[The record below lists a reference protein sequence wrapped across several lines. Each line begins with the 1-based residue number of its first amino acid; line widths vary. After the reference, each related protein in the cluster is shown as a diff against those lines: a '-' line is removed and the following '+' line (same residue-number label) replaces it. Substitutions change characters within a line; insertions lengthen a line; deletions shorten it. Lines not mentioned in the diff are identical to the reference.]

1 MKYNKTK
8 YPNIYT
14 YETKKG
20 KRYYVRRNF
29 KLNGKKKEATASNL
43 KTLAEARHA
52 LAEIEN
58 KIASGDYDQ
67 KKNITVNDYWQI
79 YSENRIKTGRWAPDT
94 VYIKDINFK
103 RHFAPLFGKKRL
115 KDVNRLEYENY
126 INGLLDDYARMTVI
140 QNNAIFEAMMNDA
153 VVNGYLDRNPILKI
167 FIGDSPIKPKDKRL
181 SLEEFQSWD
190 ACAKKI
196 LRKYDY
202 AMVRISYFGVRRSEI
217 MGIKFSSL
225 KLVNGR
231 FRIHLDESRTYRR
244 PNGSGMKTKQSERYV
259 VVDEE
264 TTELLKYV
272 IKKSKKIAKE
282 AGRILNKDDFLFL
295 DSGSNIRKN
304 IGKPIAYVRIAN
316 LFRNVSAVNGKHV
329 TPHMMRHFF
338 ATQGQIAGV
347 PVEHMAA
354 ALGHSTSYMTQK
366 YTHIKDE
373 VASEVTDSFLRA
385 IK

>member
-8 YPNIYT
+8 YLNIYT

-43 KTLAEARHA
+43 KTIAEARHA

-244 PNGSGMKTKQSERYV
+244 PNGAGMKTKQSERYV

-264 TTELLKYV
+264 TTELLKYA

-295 DSGSNIRKN
+295 DNGSNIRKN

>member
-8 YPNIYT
+8 YLNIYT

-43 KTLAEARHA
+43 KTLAEARYA

-202 AMVRISYFGVRRSEI
+202 AMVKISYFGVRRSEI

-264 TTELLKYV
+264 TTELLKYA

-316 LFRNVSAVNGKHV
+316 LFRNVSEVNGKYV

>member
-167 FIGDSPIKPKDKRL
+167 FIGDSPFKPKDKRL

-264 TTELLKYV
+264 TTELLKYA

>member
-29 KLNGKKKEATASNL
+29 KLNGKKKEVTKSNL

-58 KIASGDYDQ
+58 KINNNEYDHD
-67 KKNITVNDYWQI
+67 KNLTVNDYWQI

-94 VYIKDINFK
+94 VVNKESQFRNRIQKY
-103 RHFAPLFGKKRL
+103 FGDTKL
-115 KDVNRLEYENY
+115 KELDRTIYEDY
-126 INGLLDDYARMTVI
+126 INELLQKYSRVSVQQTS
-140 QNNAIFEAMMNDA
+140 AIFEAMINDA

-167 FIGDSPIKPKDKRL
+167 FVGESNIPPRKKRL
-181 SLEEFQSWD
+181 SLESFRIWD
-190 ACAKKI
+190 SCAQKI
-196 LRKYDY
+196 LSAYDY
-202 AMVRISYFGVRRSEI
+202 VMIRLTYFGLRRSEVL
-217 MGIKFSSL
+217 GIKFSSL
-225 KLVNGR
+225 ELINGR
-231 FRIHLDESRTYRR
+231 FRIHLDESRTAHR
-244 PNGSGMKTKQSERYV
+244 PDGGRMKTRGSERYA

-264 TTELLKYV
+264 TTTLLQLA
-272 IKKSKKIAKE
+272 IKISKKVAKE
-282 AGRILNKDDFLFL
+282 NGRILSKDDFLFL
-295 DSGSNIRKN
+295 DIGDKRQRNA
-304 IGKPIAYVRIAN
+304 GKPVSYSRISA
-316 LFRNVSAVNGKHV
+316 LFIKVSRKSGVHA

-347 PVEHMAA
+347 SVEHMAA
-354 ALGHSTSYMTQK
+354 ALGHSTSYMTQE
-366 YTHIKDE
+366 YTHIQDE
-373 VASEVTDSFLRA
+373 VASEVTDSFLQA

>member
-167 FIGDSPIKPKDKRL
+167 FIGDSPFKPKDKRL

-264 TTELLKYV
+264 TTELLEYA